1 MAGGWQV
8 NAKRIYRLYTDEGLS
23 IWFTAYRRHI
33 DVTKFPVRSLS
44 AHLQLRVDVS
54 HATFSPKM
62 LHLELV
68 LKTIFTSGKPHGT
81 GLGMAIC
88 KNIIEGHH
96 GDIHLT
102 SEVGTG
108 TTVNIWL
115 PLSQDSQLV
124 KG

>member
-1 MAGGWQV
+1 M
-8 NAKRIYRLYTDEGLS
+8 
-23 IWFTAYRRHI
+23 
-33 DVTKFPVRSLS
+33 FPMQHFPS
-44 AHLQLRVDVS
+44 
-54 HATFSPKM
+54 KM